1 MASPSG
7 LFKYRRGTGSPDKAG
22 IQWSSINFKLQQEE
36 RIKRT
41 LGATPVS
48 AATFR
53 IWCKQHGRMDPS
65 CLVLAVCPITS
76 PDRWALMTWVFF
88 WPRAALYVHVFWC
101 YCVSNNKIAEECF
114 QERFVFVPRRIKT
127 DKKGPNS
134 NKVSCEHSCLSFL
147 GQLFGH
153 FKLSVLLWTNF
164 FIFAKLLIY
173 SSLFII
179 NHWFN
184 FSSVAACYNIRFLE
198 WASGEWS

>member
-1 MASPSG
+1 M
-7 LFKYRRGTGSPDKAG
+7 
-22 IQWSSINFKLQQEE
+22 SIND
-36 RIKRT
+36 
-41 LGATPVS
+41 LGIFLT
-48 AATFR
+48 T
-53 IWCKQHGRMDPS
+53 C
-65 CLVLAVCPITS
+65 S
-76 PDRWALMTWVFF
+76 PLCARLLMTAHHKASVISNCFVEHNNEF
-88 WPRAALYVHVFWC
+88 TVPLACSRIADSHHGSVADKPAALVWC

-127 DKKGPNS
+127 DQKGPNS
-134 NKVSCEHSCLSFL
+134 NKVSREHSCLSFL

-164 FIFAKLLIY
+164 FVFAKLLIY

-184 FSSVAACYNIRFLE
+184 FSSVAGCYNIQFLE